1 MESVSLLGRED
12 AGLRTQ
18 SSQSMGCLGTWPRGI
33 AIISAKDGSLCP
45 GQVSRAG
52 PGRDA
57 GVGLRAGQVLRAGT
71 DPEAESWIHRL
82 QGPDVAS
89 PFHSAGDHTP
99 PRACGEHS
107 CPAAVGEEEDQGAV
121 FGQEVLGVP
130 FRLVTSQLP
139 SPVGAGEAADV
150 VPPVASLP
158 WSSRRKHRLRLNP
171 FGLLLQVHV
180 SLLCS
185 ILRFKKEHPTL
196 QPKEPPPSLL
206 EADLTE
212 FDVKNSHLPSE
223 VLYML
228 KNVR

>member
-1 MESVSLLGRED
+1 
-12 AGLRTQ
+12 
-18 SSQSMGCLGTWPRGI
+18 MGCLGTWPCGV
-33 AIISAKDGSLCP
+33 AVISTKDGSLCP
-45 GQVSRAG
+45 GQVSRVG
-52 PGRDA
+52 PDRDA
-57 GVGLRAGQVLRAGT
+57 GVRLRAGQVLRAGT

-89 PFHSAGDHTP
+89 PFHSAGDHAP
-99 PRACGEHS
+99 ARACGEHS
-107 CPAAVGEEEDQGAV
+107 CPPAAGEEEDQGAV

-130 FRLVTSQLP
+130 FRLATSQLP
-139 SPVGAGEAADV
+139 SPVGAGEPADLAL
-150 VPPVASLP
+150 PVASLP
-158 WSSRRKHRLRLNP
+158 WGSQRKHRLLLNP

-180 SLLCS
+180 SLLCR
-185 ILRFKKEHPTL
+185 ILRFKKEYPTL